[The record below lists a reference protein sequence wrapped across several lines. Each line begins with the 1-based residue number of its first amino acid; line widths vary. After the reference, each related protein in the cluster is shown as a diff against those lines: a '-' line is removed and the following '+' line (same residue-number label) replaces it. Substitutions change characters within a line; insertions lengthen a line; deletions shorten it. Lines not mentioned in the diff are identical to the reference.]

1 MENSS
6 LKNNK
11 VVLEKEYVESLEK
24 KASFL
29 EELLS
34 FVEDKYLGDL
44 MEEIEEE
51 KNISLSEAKRFL
63 K

>member
-1 MENSS
+1 MSQITKQNE
-6 LKNNK
+6 K
-11 VVLEKEYVESLEK
+11 VVLDRDRLEILEK

-34 FVEDKYLGDL
+34 LIEDKYLGSL
-44 MEEIEEE
+44 MEKTEEE
-51 KNISLSEAKRFL
+51 ENIPFSKAEEIL

>member
-1 MENSS
+1 MAQIEE
-6 LKNNK
+6 KNRK
-11 VVLEKEYVESLEK
+11 VVLDKEYVENLEK

-44 MEEIEEE
+44 MEKTEEE
-51 KNISLSEAKRFL
+51 ENISLSEAGKL
-63 K
+63 CK